1 MQQLLND
8 GSVTQEEINLAYTEL
23 DETLKKL
30 KRGNDTTSSGGNSG
44 SNSGESTAP
53 MHKPYIKGYT
63 DNSVRPNHYITRAE
77 MITLIAKLQKQ
88 SLY

>member
-30 KRGNDTTSSGGNSG
+30 KRGNDTTS
-44 SNSGESTAP
+44 
-53 MHKPYIKGYT
+53 
-63 DNSVRPNHYITRAE
+63 
-77 MITLIAKLQKQ
+77 
-88 SLY
+88 